1 VISLPEEKR
10 EKGKRYVEK
19 RKYPLCS
26 LVSGPH
32 PSENKNPF
40 LFSSASNLPSYNPPP
55 PPRYLSPLLASS
67 LSTILP
73 FALPRNSGTVPLEC
87 VEESHFRPRV
97 RYQANPLGNLC
108 LPRGTFSVLCL
119 SGRTKP
125 NGRVL
130 FTAHLDRLNHFNP
143 STLLFNLASPLTH
156 RLRNNTTTAPFYLAF
171 HHSIPNLL
179 TWLNSSALRS
189 LEQPLR

>member
-1 VISLPEEKR
+1 MISLPEEKR

-40 LFSSASNLPSYNPPP
+40 LFSSASTLPSYNPPP

-73 FALPRNSGTVPLEC
+73 FALPRNSGTVPFEC

-97 RYQANPLGNLC
+97 RYQANPLGNLLFATRNLFC
-108 LPRGTFSVLCL
+108 VVLVRQNETKRPCSVYC
-119 SGRTKP
+119 
-125 NGRVL
+125 
-130 FTAHLDRLNHFNP
+130 
-143 STLLFNLASPLTH
+143 PLG
-156 RLRNNTTTAPFYLAF
+156 P
-171 HHSIPNLL
+171 PQ
-179 TWLNSSALRS
+179 S
-189 LEQPLR
+189 LQPLHPSLQPGLTPHPSSQEQHNDRSFLLSISS